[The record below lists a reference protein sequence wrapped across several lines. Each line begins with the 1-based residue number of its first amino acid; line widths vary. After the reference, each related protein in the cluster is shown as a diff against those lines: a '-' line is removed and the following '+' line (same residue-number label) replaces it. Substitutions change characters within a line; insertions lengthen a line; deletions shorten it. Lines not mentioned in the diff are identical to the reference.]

1 MWTSICPPVASGVTG
16 ELTQDDP
23 LRAGK
28 GQGCRRA
35 SGCQTL
41 AAGGGPSVARRGA
54 GWVVQG
60 PRVGVGVLLA
70 SVLPFV
76 QGRSLRPELPSC
88 GCVPRLPGRAL
99 NYRGNSSDTSLRG
112 MWAEMECQRENRR
125 LENRDRRSQK

>member
-1 MWTSICPPVASGVTG
+1 MWTSVCLPVASSGVTG
-16 ELTQDDP
+16 LLTLDEP

-41 AAGGGPSVARRGA
+41 AAGEGPSVARRGA

-60 PRVGVGVLLA
+60 PRVGVGMLLA

-88 GCVPRLPGRAL
+88 GRVPRLPGRAL
-99 NYRGNSSDTSLRG
+99 NYRGNSRDTSLRG
-112 MWAEMECQRENRR
+112 VCGRGWNVRGKTG
-125 LENRDRRSQK
+125 D